1 MESGIRV
8 LSLVD
13 FGQNEVYEV
22 PDVVLIEGPLVLQ
35 DVRPDHFLSQWTV
48 IELNKALNVWSNS
61 GYSHSVTKLS

>member
-1 MESGIRV
+1 MIDILRIFTGHTVIDLLMEINTLLAIESGIRV

-35 DVRPDHFLSQWTV
+35 DVRPDHFLSQ
-48 IELNKALNVWSNS
+48 
-61 GYSHSVTKLS
+61 

>member
-1 MESGIRV
+1 MEINTLLAMESGIRV

-35 DVRPDHFLSQWTV
+35 DVRPDHFLSQ
-48 IELNKALNVWSNS
+48 
-61 GYSHSVTKLS
+61 